1 MADWLVVV
9 AIVLIVAFVVLM
21 PLSLARA
28 AALGDVMSDRFAKE
42 RLERKSLR
50 AESEGGVAG
59 PPDHLARSRNTG
71 EPDLVKSPMSSLCAG
86 HEGCCL
92 HHQTVGESS

>member
-28 AALGDVMSDRFAKE
+28 AALGDAMSDRFAQE
-42 RLERKSLR
+42 RLQQAHAKCDNTDV
-50 AESEGGVAG
+50 GV
-59 PPDHLARSRNTG
+59 PEPDRLTESRNTG
-71 EPDLVKSPMSSLCAG
+71 EPDSAKSSMSSLCAG
-86 HEGCCL
+86 HEGCCI
-92 HHQTVGESS
+92 HRQTAGESS